1 MIHIYTGDGKGKTT
15 AACGL
20 ALRAAGCGKTVLV
33 VQFLKDGTS
42 GEVCAFENFK
52 NITVMSAETKG
63 FLWEMTNDEK
73 QETKSVHEKLFET
86 ALEQSKD
93 FDVIVFDEILGAISA
108 EMIDE
113 DAVLEFLETKPET
126 EIVLTG
132 RSPSEKL
139 IELADYVSEIKCV
152 KHPMNNGVPAR
163 KGIEY

>member
-20 ALRAAGCGKTVLV
+20 ALRAAGCGKNVFA

-42 GEVCAFENFK
+42 GEICAFESFK
-52 NITVMSAETKG
+52 NIKVMSTETKG
-63 FLWEMTNDEK
+63 FLWDMTDEEK
-73 QETKSVHEKLFET
+73 KETKAAHDKLFKT
-86 ALEQSKD
+86 AVQKAAD

-108 EMIDE
+108 GMIDE
-113 DAVLEFLETKPET
+113 GAVVDFLKTNPEP

-132 RSPSEKL
+132 RGASKAL

-152 KHPMNNGVPAR
+152 KHPMEKGIPAR
-163 KGIEY
+163 QGIEY

>member
-20 ALRAAGCGKTVLV
+20 ALRAAGCGKNVLV

-42 GEVCAFENFK
+42 GEICAFGKFN
-52 NITVMSAETKG
+52 NITVMSSKTKG
-63 FLWEMTNDEK
+63 FLWDVTEK
-73 QETKSVHEKLFET
+73 EKEEAKETHEKLFKI
-86 ALEQSKD
+86 AVEQAKD
-93 FDVIVFDEILGAISA
+93 FDVVIFDEILGAISA

-113 DAVLEFLETKPET
+113 TAVVEFLKTGPEP

-132 RSPSEKL
+132 RGASEKL
-139 IELADYVSEIKCV
+139 TELADYVSEIKCI
-152 KHPMNNGVPAR
+152 KHPMEKGIPAR